1 MFNYVIAQPSV
12 QADSVQRLGAHLG
25 STFVDGSVH
34 LRFGTRNF
42 TAPLQNGQYIE
53 FVCPLD
59 PLTIEQTLQGK
70 TVSKKAQESGGSVT
84 WVFATEDASKV
95 KEKFGHSVIE
105 GQCARPDGSDLKWKQ
120 IVVNEV
126 TNSREL
132 PFFIQWLTADHL
144 SQDRKAIAAI
154 EKITIADTDR
164 LRDSQFKSEILG
176 GLTGETVDLIDP
188 STNGG
193 KYKIVAVQ
201 LTTSQDLQS
210 WTSSE
215 WALLIAVIENSTYVP
230 LKSQLHQTQS
240 MIVGI
245 GIDVIDIDRFKHSLD
260 RTPGLELKLFTEA
273 ERTKS
278 IQSLAARFAAK
289 EALIKALS
297 AGNGIVWHEVEVV
310 NLEGGKPTFIF
321 YGALAVL
328 VNGANVHLSI
338 SHDAGIA
345 TAIVIVEQ

>member
-1 MFNYVIAQPSV
+1 
-12 QADSVQRLGAHLG
+12 
-25 STFVDGSVH
+25 
-34 LRFGTRNF
+34 
-42 TAPLQNGQYIE
+42 
-53 FVCPLD
+53 
-59 PLTIEQTLQGK
+59 
-70 TVSKKAQESGGSVT
+70 
-84 WVFATEDASKV
+84 
-95 KEKFGHSVIE
+95 
-105 GQCARPDGSDLKWKQ
+105 
-120 IVVNEV
+120 
-126 TNSREL
+126 
-132 PFFIQWLTADHL
+132 
-144 SQDRKAIAAI
+144 
-154 EKITIADTDR
+154 
-164 LRDSQFKSEILG
+164 
-176 GLTGETVDLIDP
+176 
-188 STNGG
+188 
-193 KYKIVAVQ
+193 
-201 LTTSQDLQS
+201 
-210 WTSSE
+210 
-215 WALLIAVIENSTYVP
+215 
-230 LKSQLHQTQS
+230 